1 MNTTPERAIRLGNQ
15 TLQTYTELA
24 LETARGCLRRWDDA
38 IPPFV
43 AYVPNVS
50 GVYAALT
57 GVVWMRDNLL
67 TSEATL
73 GLVEA
78 DTLTGYLLNL
88 ARRQKPRGAVY
99 RYGSADPNILET
111 EPLPADGIVAEILN
125 PTGRFGHISATLD
138 PEPGFVEMAY
148 LTCVWRQQFDL
159 LTALTPAGR
168 PLLDHLHDALDL
180 FCFGLRYEP
189 AVGLCWG
196 GAGSSWGD
204 APAHYSGE
212 SEHDPTSYASYP
224 NVYIW
229 KACRMLAYLCRK
241 AGDAERASLWQ
252 ARAESLKDAILR
264 HLWHPDGWLKVR
276 LRRQPKEVTVPEA
289 YAADEGIDYEGN
301 AMAITEGLLTP
312 AQAQQVFAKVERDRA
327 EIPGG
332 LVPMFWPLYP
342 DGYLQGYIKRWV
354 ETKGEL
360 QNGGIWARTEYALAL
375 AGFRAGDH
383 EFGWRTLDRIA
394 SREVERGHL
403 WEWWTADESQ
413 VGVRDYGWNTMGLT
427 TIVRGMFGVRHDLDA
442 DQIVI
447 EPSPE
452 IHRLGAS
459 RLSLVYGENLFIQV
473 DVSPSAEVSS
483 SHSFSSIAEGED
495 SLNGRRATT

>member
-1 MNTTPERAIRLGNQ
+1 MTTCLCDSIEMNITRERCIRIGNQ

-38 IPPFV
+38 IPPFE

-50 GVYAALT
+50 GVYEALT
-57 GVVWMRDNLL
+57 GVVWMRDNLI

-189 AVGLCWG
+189 TLGLIWG
-196 GAGSSWGD
+196 GAGASWGD
-204 APAHYSGE
+204 APAHYNGE

-229 KACRMLAYLCRK
+229 KACRMLSYLCRK
-241 AGDAERASLWQ
+241 AGDPERASLWQ
-252 ARAESLKDAILR
+252 ARAETLKEAILR

-276 LRRQPKEVTVPEA
+276 IRREPKEVTVAEA
-289 YAADEGIDYEGN
+289 RAADEGIDYEGN
-301 AMAITEGLLTP
+301 AMAICEGLLTP
-312 AQAQQVFAKVERDRA
+312 AQAQLVFARVARDRA

-332 LVPMFWPLYP
+332 FVPMFWPLYP
-342 DGYLQGYIKRWV
+342 DGYLTGYIKKWV
-354 ETKGEL
+354 ETKGVL

-375 AGFRAGDH
+375 AGFCAGDH
-383 EFGWRTLDRIA
+383 EFGWLTLQRMV
-394 SREVERGHL
+394 SKEVERGHL

-427 TIVRGMFGVRHDLDA
+427 AMVRGLFGVRHDMDE
-442 DQIVI
+442 DTIMVR
-447 EPSPE
+447 P
-452 IHRLGAS
+452 
-459 RLSLVYGENLFIQV
+459 
-473 DVSPSAEVSS
+473 S
-483 SHSFSSIAEGED
+483 SHLRDLGPARLALDFGKGLTVEVQVNKGGEIASSQSFPPQAVLG
-495 SLNGRRATT
+495 